1 MSHRRRPWLKS
12 LDMAA
17 VLVGCLGP
25 EPVALTL
32 VLESSWPAIDAGKS
46 SVVFFWE
53 NSLIPAHQHGL

>member
-1 MSHRRRPWLKS
+1 
-12 LDMAA
+12 MAA